1 MPGCGRGV
9 DRAQRTATVA
19 AFLLMSAPRIGFL
32 APAPLTNGYTA
43 AVRFA
48 AHRMGNPRGIE
59 QMELRPQKSHADIIQ
74 AAAAGD
80 IDYGVIAVEN
90 TLDGIIIE
98 SIRELERLFET
109 PREQRPFICWE
120 ELLPI
125 RHLLIS
131 QSGAPGDIRRIASHA
146 SALRQCSRFLAA
158 VQRALP
164 QVEITTALSTGQ
176 GVKEALADPA
186 VAAMASPEALEHHCG
201 ELREVDLE
209 AARAA
214 GLQWED
220 TESLTDFRHGLT
232 RFWVL
237 GPRPAAAIAPPHNR
251 IRVTQ
256 RDQLAQITGT
266 VDHHAQKTCYL
277 LNLPDTA
284 GAMHRALGAFAS
296 RGISVAVIYPYPRL
310 ERAFEYLFFAEIEGH
325 CDDPLVAE
333 AEREIN
339 AARAGGPV
347 HERPCIL
354 LGSYPNTPLLQRH
367 PQHRDAFR
375 QRHYPSGMVWRD

>member
-1 MPGCGRGV
+1 MKP
-9 DRAQRTATVA
+9 
-19 AFLLMSAPRIGFL
+19 PRIGFL

-43 AVRFA
+43 AGRFA
-48 AHRMGNPRGIE
+48 AHLTGDPRG
-59 QMELRPQKSHADIIQ
+59 MEKLTACELKSHADIIQ

-98 SIRELERLFET
+98 SIRELERLFESE
-109 PREQRPFICWE
+109 RARRPYICWE

-125 RHLLIS
+125 RHLLINR
-131 QSGAPGDIRRIASHA
+131 SGCFTDVRRIASHA

-158 VQRALP
+158 VQKALP
-164 QVEITTALSTGQ
+164 GIEITQSLSTGQ
-176 GVKEALADPA
+176 GVKEALTDPT
-186 VAAMASPEALEHHCG
+186 VAAMASPEALEHHGADLC
-201 ELREVDLE
+201 EVKLPT
-209 AARAA
+209 AP
-214 GLQWED
+214 GLDWPDPQ
-220 TESLTDFRHGLT
+220 SLTDVRHGLT

-237 GPRPAAAIAPPHNR
+237 GPQPMPAIAPPENR

-266 VDHHAQKTCYL
+266 VDHHVQKTCYL
-277 LNLPDTA
+277 LNLADTA

-296 RGISVAVIYPYPRL
+296 RGISVAVLYPYPRL
-310 ERAFEYLFFAEIEGH
+310 GRAFEYLFFAEIEGH
-325 CDDPLVAE
+325 CDDPLVVE

-339 AARAGGPV
+339 DRHAGRPV

-354 LGSYPNTPLLQRH
+354 LGSYPNTPLLHRH
-367 PQHRDAFR
+367 PAQRESFR
-375 QRHYPSGMVWRD
+375 RRYYPTELRWRE

>member
-1 MPGCGRGV
+1 MTP
-9 DRAQRTATVA
+9 Q
-19 AFLLMSAPRIGFL
+19 RIGFL

-48 AHRMGNPRGIE
+48 AHLTGSPHGME
-59 QMELRPQKSHADIIQ
+59 QLTPCGMKSHAEIVH

-109 PREQRPFICWE
+109 ERTRRPYICWE
-120 ELLPI
+120 VLLPI
-125 RHLLIS
+125 RHLLINR
-131 QSGAPGDIRRIASHA
+131 SGSLADVRRIASHA

-158 VQRALP
+158 LQKALP
-164 QVEITTALSTGQ
+164 GVEITQALSTGQ
-176 GVKEALADPA
+176 GVMEALADPA
-186 VAAMASPEALEHHCG
+186 VAAMASPEALEHHGADLC
-201 ELREVDLE
+201 EVNLE

-214 GLQWED
+214 CGLDWPD
-220 TESLTDFRHGLT
+220 AGCLTDSREGFT

-237 GPRPAAAIAPPHNR
+237 GPQPMPAIPPPDNR

-266 VDHHAQKTCYL
+266 VDHHVQKTCYL
-277 LNLPDTA
+277 LNLADTT

-296 RGISVAVIYPYPRL
+296 RGISVAVLYPYPRL
-310 ERAFEYLFFAEIEGH
+310 GRAFEYLFFAEIEGH
-325 CDDPLVAE
+325 CDDVLVAE

-339 AARAGGPV
+339 GHHASRPV
-347 HERPCIL
+347 HQRPCIL
-354 LGSYPNTPLLQRH
+354 LGSYPNTPLLHRH
-367 PQHRDAFR
+367 PRGR
-375 QRHYPSGMVWRD
+375 

>member
-1 MPGCGRGV
+1 MTP
-9 DRAQRTATVA
+9 
-19 AFLLMSAPRIGFL
+19 PRIGFL

-48 AHRMGNPRGIE
+48 AQLTGDPQGMAHMD
-59 QMELRPQKSHADIIQ
+59 QRPQKSHADIIQ
-74 AAAAGD
+74 AAASGE

-109 PREQRPFICWE
+109 ERERRPYICWE

-131 QSGAPGDIRRIASHA
+131 RSGDFGNIRRIASHA

-164 QVEITTALSTGQ
+164 EVEITTALSTGQ
-176 GVKEALADPA
+176 GVKDALEDPG
-186 VAAMASPEALEHHCG
+186 VAAMASPEALEHHQDQ
-201 ELREVDLE
+201 LREVETSRARDSHGLE
-209 AARAA
+209 
-214 GLQWED
+214 WED
-220 TESLTDFRHGLT
+220 PDSLTDFRHGLT

-237 GPRPAAAIAPPHNR
+237 GPRPVAAIPPPENR
-251 IRVTQ
+251 ICVTQ

-266 VDHHAQKTCYL
+266 RDHHVQKTCYL
-277 LNLPDTA
+277 LNLPDSA

-296 RGISVAVIYPYPRL
+296 RGISVAVLYPYPRL

-339 AARAGGPV
+339 DRHASRPV

-375 QRHYPSGMVWRD
+375 RRFYPQGMPWRD

>member
-1 MPGCGRGV
+1 M
-9 DRAQRTATVA
+9 T
-19 AFLLMSAPRIGFL
+19 APRIGFL

-48 AHRMGNPRGIE
+48 AHLAGDPQGIGR
-59 QMELRPQKSHADIIQ
+59 MELHPLKTHADIIQ

-109 PREQRPFICWE
+109 ERAHRPYICWE

-125 RHLLIS
+125 RHLLINR
-131 QSGAPGDIRRIASHA
+131 SGDLRDVRRIASHA

-158 VQRALP
+158 TQKALP
-164 QVEITTALSTGQ
+164 EVEITQALSTGQ
-176 GVKEALADPA
+176 GVREALADPS
-186 VAAMASPEALEHHCG
+186 VAAMASPEALEHHG
-201 ELREVDLE
+201 SDLREVNLE
-209 AARAA
+209 AARTQC
-214 GLQWED
+214 LLDWPDPQ
-220 TESLTDFRHGLT
+220 SITDFRHGLT

-237 GPRPAAAIAPPHNR
+237 GPQPMPVIAPPENR

-266 VDHHAQKTCYL
+266 VDHHLQKTCYL
-277 LNLPDTA
+277 LNLPDTP

-325 CDDPLVAE
+325 CDDPLVTE

-339 AARAGGPV
+339 DRHSSRPV

-354 LGSYPNTPLLQRH
+354 LGSYPNTPLLHRH

-375 QRHYPSGMVWRD
+375 RHYYPAAMDWREAGSR

>member
-1 MPGCGRGV
+1 MTP
-9 DRAQRTATVA
+9 Q
-19 AFLLMSAPRIGFL
+19 RIGFL

-48 AHRMGNPRGIE
+48 AHLTGDPHGIE
-59 QMELRPQKSHADIIQ
+59 RLTACEMKSHADIIQ

-109 PREQRPFICWE
+109 ERTRRPYICWE

-125 RHLLIS
+125 RHLLINR
-131 QSGAPGDIRRIASHA
+131 SGSLSDVRRIASHA
-146 SALRQCSRFLAA
+146 SALRQCSRFLSAL
-158 VQRALP
+158 QKALP
-164 QVEITTALSTGQ
+164 GVEITQALSTGQ
-176 GVKEALADPA
+176 GVKEALDDPA
-186 VAAMASPEALEHHCG
+186 VAAMASPEALEHHG
-201 ELREVDLE
+201 AELREVNL
-209 AARAA
+209 A
-214 GLQWED
+214 GTSVDWPD
-220 TESLTDFRHGLT
+220 PHSLTDFRHGLT

-237 GPRPAAAIAPPHNR
+237 GPQPMPAIAPPENR

-266 VDHHAQKTCYL
+266 VDHHVQKTCYL

-296 RGISVAVIYPYPRL
+296 RGISVAVLYPYPRL

-325 CDDPLVAE
+325 CDDPLVVE

-339 AARAGGPV
+339 NRHASRPV

-354 LGSYPNTPLLQRH
+354 LGSYPNTPLLHRH
-367 PQHRDAFR
+367 PTQREAFR
-375 QRHYPSGMVWRD
+375 RRFYPLTMAWRE

>member
-1 MPGCGRGV
+1 M
-9 DRAQRTATVA
+9 
-19 AFLLMSAPRIGFL
+19 PRIGFL

-48 AHRMGNPRGIE
+48 AHLTGEPNGIE
-59 QMELRPQKSHADIIQ
+59 KLTACGLKSHADIIQ
-74 AAAAGD
+74 AAAAGE

-109 PREQRPFICWE
+109 ERAQRPYICWE

-131 QSGAPGDIRRIASHA
+131 RSGTLTGINRIASHA

-158 VQRALP
+158 VRKALP
-164 QVEITTALSTGQ
+164 EVEITQALSTGQ
-176 GVKEALADPA
+176 GVMDALADPA
-186 VAAMASPEALEHHCG
+186 VAAMASPEALEHHG
-201 ELREVDLE
+201 RELREVSLTGSGVDWPD
-209 AARAA
+209 A
-214 GLQWED
+214 
-220 TESLTDFRHGLT
+220 TCLTDFRQGFT

-237 GPRPAAAIAPPHNR
+237 GPRPMPAIPPPHNR

-284 GAMHRALGAFAS
+284 GSMHRALGAFAS
-296 RGISVAVIYPYPRL
+296 RGISVAVLYPYPRL

-339 AARAGGPV
+339 DRHASRPV

-354 LGSYPNTPLLQRH
+354 LGSYPNTPLLHRHEPQQR
-367 PQHRDAFR
+367 AFR
-375 QRHYPSGMVWRD
+375 KTHYPAGMF

>member
-1 MPGCGRGV
+1 MS
-9 DRAQRTATVA
+9 RA
-19 AFLLMSAPRIGFL
+19 RIGFL

-48 AHRMGNPRGIE
+48 AHLTGDPRGIE
-59 QMELRPQKSHADIIQ
+59 TMELHPLKTHADIVQ
-74 AAAAGD
+74 AAAAGG

-109 PREQRPFICWE
+109 ERERRPYICWE

-125 RHLLIS
+125 RHLLINRD
-131 QSGAPGDIRRIASHA
+131 GDFGSIRRIASHA

-164 QVEITTALSTGQ
+164 GVEITQALSTGQ
-176 GVKEALADPA
+176 GVKEALTDPA
-186 VAAMASPEALEHHCG
+186 VAAMASPEALDHHG
-201 ELREVDLE
+201 TDLRLVDLDT
-209 AARAA
+209 ARERHA
-214 GLQWED
+214 LDWPD
-220 TESLTDFRHGLT
+220 PRSLTDFRHGLT
-232 RFWVL
+232 RFWIL
-237 GPRPAAAIAPPHNR
+237 GPRPAPAIAPPENR

-266 VDHHAQKTCYL
+266 QDHHLQKTCYL
-277 LNLPDTA
+277 LNLRDAA

-296 RGISVAVIYPYPRL
+296 RGISIAVLYPYPRL

-325 CDDPLVAE
+325 CDDLLVAE

-339 AARAGGPV
+339 DRHATRPI

-354 LGSYPNTPLLQRH
+354 LGSYPNTPLLHRH
-367 PQHRDAFR
+367 PVPRARFR
-375 QRHYPSGMVWRD
+375 QDFYPATLPWPD

>member
-1 MPGCGRGV
+1 MTP
-9 DRAQRTATVA
+9 
-19 AFLLMSAPRIGFL
+19 PRIGFL

-48 AHRMGNPRGIE
+48 AHLTGTPRG
-59 QMELRPQKSHADIIQ
+59 MEKLTACEMKSHADIVQ
-74 AAAAGD
+74 SVAAGE
-80 IDYGVIAVEN
+80 IEYGVIAVEN

-98 SIRELERLFET
+98 SIRELERLFESE
-109 PREQRPFICWE
+109 RARRPCICWE

-125 RHLLIS
+125 RHLFLNH
-131 QSGAPGDIRRIASHA
+131 SGSLAAVRRIASHA

-158 VQRALP
+158 IQKALP
-164 QVEITTALSTGQ
+164 GVEITQSLSTGQ
-176 GVKEALADPA
+176 GVKEALADPS
-186 VAAMASPEALEHHCG
+186 VAAMASPEALEHHG
-201 ELREVDLE
+201 ADLREIALTGAGVDW
-209 AARAA
+209 A
-214 GLQWED
+214 D
-220 TESLTDFRHGLT
+220 PHSLTDFRHGLT

-237 GPRPAAAIAPPHNR
+237 GPQPMPAIAPPENR

-266 VDHHAQKTCYL
+266 VEHHVQKTCYL

-296 RGISVAVIYPYPRL
+296 RGISVAVLYPYPRL

-325 CDDPLVAE
+325 CDDPLIAE

-339 AARAGGPV
+339 DRHASRPV

-354 LGSYPNTPLLQRH
+354 LGSYPNTSLLHRH
-367 PQHRDAFR
+367 PAPRDAFR
-375 QRHYPSGMVWRD
+375 RKFYPAGMEWRE

>member
-1 MPGCGRGV
+1 M
-9 DRAQRTATVA
+9 
-19 AFLLMSAPRIGFL
+19 PRIGFL

-48 AHRMGNPRGIE
+48 AHLTGETDGIHR
-59 QMELRPQKSHADIIQ
+59 LTLCGLKTHADIIQ
-74 AAAAGD
+74 SAAAGE

-98 SIRELERLFET
+98 SIRELERLFESERT
-109 PREQRPFICWE
+109 RRPYICWE

-131 QSGAPGDIRRIASHA
+131 RSGTLEGIRRIASHA

-158 VQRALP
+158 VQKARP
-164 QVEITTALSTGQ
+164 EIEITQALSTGQ
-176 GVKEALADPA
+176 GVKDALADPA
-186 VAAMASPEALEHHCG
+186 VAAMASPEALDHHG
-201 ELREVDLE
+201 ADLRQVDLTGSGVE
-209 AARAA
+209 
-214 GLQWED
+214 WPVMD
-220 TESLTDFRHGLT
+220 CLTDFRQGFT

-237 GPRPAAAIAPPHNR
+237 GPKPMPAIAPPENR

-266 VDHHAQKTCYL
+266 VDHHVQKTCYL

-284 GAMHRALGAFAS
+284 GSMHRALGAFAK
-296 RGISVAVIYPYPRL
+296 RGIGVAVLYPYPRL
-310 ERAFEYLFFAEIEGH
+310 ERTFEYLFFAEIEGH

-339 AARAGGPV
+339 DRHADRPV

-354 LGSYPNTPLLQRH
+354 LGSYPNTPVLHRH
-367 PQHRDAFR
+367 PQHRDAFVR
-375 QRHYPSGMVWRD
+375 KHYPAGMK

>member
-1 MPGCGRGV
+1 
-9 DRAQRTATVA
+9 
-19 AFLLMSAPRIGFL
+19 MSAPRIGFL

-48 AHRMGNPRGIE
+48 AHLTGKMRG
-59 QMELRPQKSHADIIQ
+59 MEKLTPCEMKSHADIVH
-74 AAAAGD
+74 AAAAGE
-80 IDYGVIAVEN
+80 IEYGVIAVEN

-109 PREQRPFICWE
+109 ARERRPFICWE

-125 RHLLIS
+125 RHLLINR
-131 QSGAPGDIRRIASHA
+131 SGRMADVQRIASHA
-146 SALRQCSRFLAA
+146 SALRQCSRFLDA
-158 VQRALP
+158 VQTARP
-164 QVEITTALSTGQ
+164 EVKITQSPSTGQ
-176 GVKEALADPA
+176 GVLEALADPG
-186 VAAMASPEALEHHCG
+186 VAAMASQEALEHYG
-201 ELREVDLE
+201 AELREVGLAGSGVDW
-209 AARAA
+209 ADARC
-214 GLQWED
+214 
-220 TESLTDFRHGLT
+220 LTDFRQGFT

-237 GPRPAAAIAPPHNR
+237 GPQPMPAIPPPENR

-284 GAMHRALGAFAS
+284 GSMHRALGAFAK
-296 RGISVAVIYPYPRL
+296 RGIGVAVLYPYPRL

-325 CDDPLVAE
+325 GSDPLVVE

-339 AARAGGPV
+339 DRHAARPV

-354 LGSYPNTPLLQRH
+354 LGSYPNTPLLHRH
-367 PQHRDAFR
+367 ATHRDAFR
-375 QRHYPSGMVWRD
+375 RRHYPAEMKWPD

>member
-1 MPGCGRGV
+1 MTP
-9 DRAQRTATVA
+9 Q
-19 AFLLMSAPRIGFL
+19 RIGFL

-48 AHRMGNPRGIE
+48 AHLTGDPHGMDKLTAREM
-59 QMELRPQKSHADIIQ
+59 KSHADIVQ
-74 AAAAGD
+74 AAAAGE

-109 PREQRPFICWE
+109 ERARRPYICWE

-125 RHLLIS
+125 RHLLLNR
-131 QSGAPGDIRRIASHA
+131 SGSLADVRRIASHA

-158 VQRALP
+158 VQKALP
-164 QVEITTALSTGQ
+164 GVEITQALSTGQ
-176 GVKEALADPA
+176 GVKEALADA
-186 VAAMASPEALEHHCG
+186 SVAAMASPEALEHHG
-201 ELREVDLE
+201 TELREVDI
-209 AARAA
+209 A
-214 GLQWED
+214 GTGVDWPD
-220 TESLTDFRHGLT
+220 AGCLTDFRQGFT

-237 GPRPAAAIAPPHNR
+237 GPQPMPAIPPSENR

-266 VDHHAQKTCYL
+266 VDHHIQKTCYL

-296 RGISVAVIYPYPRL
+296 RGISVAVLYPYPRL
-310 ERAFEYLFFAEIEGH
+310 ERTFEYLFFAEIESH

-339 AARAGGPV
+339 DRHTGRPV

-354 LGSYPNTPLLQRH
+354 LGSYPNTPLLHRH
-367 PQHRDAFR
+367 PAPRDVFR
-375 QRHYPSGMVWRD
+375 KRFYPTGMEWKD

>member
-1 MPGCGRGV
+1 
-9 DRAQRTATVA
+9 
-19 AFLLMSAPRIGFL
+19 MSAPRIGFL

-48 AHRMGNPRGIE
+48 AHLTGDPRS
-59 QMELRPQKSHADIIQ
+59 MESLTACEMKSHADIIQ

-109 PREQRPFICWE
+109 EQARRPYICWE

-125 RHLLIS
+125 RHLLINR
-131 QSGAPGDIRRIASHA
+131 SGYLADVRRIASHG
-146 SALRQCSRFLAA
+146 SALRQCSRFLS
-158 VQRALP
+158 VLQKALP
-164 QVEITTALSTGQ
+164 GVEITQALSTGQ
-176 GVKEALADPA
+176 GVKEALGDPA
-186 VAAMASPEALEHHCG
+186 VAAMASPEALEHHG
-201 ELREVDLE
+201 AELREVNL
-209 AARAA
+209 A
-214 GLQWED
+214 GTSVDWPD
-220 TESLTDFRHGLT
+220 PHSLTDFRHGLT

-237 GPRPAAAIAPPHNR
+237 GPQPMPAIAPPENR

-266 VDHHAQKTCYL
+266 LDRHIQKTCYL
-277 LNLPDTA
+277 LNLPDAA
-284 GAMHRALGAFAS
+284 GSMHRALGAFAS
-296 RGISVAVIYPYPRL
+296 RGISVAVLYPYPRL

-325 CDDPLVAE
+325 CDDPLVVE

-339 AARAGGPV
+339 DRHASRPI

-354 LGSYPNTPLLQRH
+354 LGSYPNTPLLHRH
-367 PQHRDAFR
+367 PAQREGFR
-375 QRHYPSGMVWRD
+375 RKFYPLGIALS

>member
-1 MPGCGRGV
+1 
-9 DRAQRTATVA
+9 
-19 AFLLMSAPRIGFL
+19 MSAPRIGFL

-43 AVRFA
+43 AGRFA
-48 AHRMGNPRGIE
+48 AHLTGVPRGMDQLIPCE
-59 QMELRPQKSHADIIQ
+59 MKSHADIIQ

-80 IDYGVIAVEN
+80 IEYGVIAVEN

-109 PREQRPFICWE
+109 DRPRRPFICWE

-125 RHLLIS
+125 RHLLINR
-131 QSGAPGDIRRIASHA
+131 SGSLADVRRIASHA

-158 VQRALP
+158 VQKARP
-164 QVEITTALSTGQ
+164 GVELTQSLSTGQ
-176 GVKEALADPA
+176 GVKEALADA
-186 VAAMASPEALEHHCG
+186 SVAAMASLEALEHHG
-201 ELREVDLE
+201 AELREVAL
-209 AARAA
+209 A
-214 GLQWED
+214 GSGVDWPD
-220 TESLTDFRHGLT
+220 GGGLTDFRQGFT

-237 GPRPAAAIAPPHNR
+237 GPRPMPAIPPPENR

-266 VDHHAQKTCYL
+266 VDHHMQKTCYL

-296 RGISVAVIYPYPRL
+296 RGISVAVLYPYPRL
-310 ERAFEYLFFAEIEGH
+310 ERTFEYLFFAEIEGH

-333 AEREIN
+333 AEKEIN
-339 AARAGGPV
+339 DRHATRPV

-354 LGSYPNTPLLQRH
+354 LGSYPNTPLLHRH
-367 PQHRDAFR
+367 PAQRDAFR
-375 QRHYPSGMVWRD
+375 RRSYPQEMEWRE

>member
-1 MPGCGRGV
+1 MTP
-9 DRAQRTATVA
+9 
-19 AFLLMSAPRIGFL
+19 PRIGFL

-48 AHRMGNPRGIE
+48 AHLTGDPHGMDKLTAREM
-59 QMELRPQKSHADIIQ
+59 KSHADIVQ
-74 AAAAGD
+74 AAAAGE
-80 IDYGVIAVEN
+80 IDYGVIAVET

-109 PREQRPFICWE
+109 ERARRPYICWE

-125 RHLLIS
+125 RHLLLNR
-131 QSGAPGDIRRIASHA
+131 SGSLADVRRIASHA

-158 VQRALP
+158 VQKALP
-164 QVEITTALSTGQ
+164 GVEITQALSTGQ
-176 GVKEALADPA
+176 GVKEALADA
-186 VAAMASPEALEHHCG
+186 SVAAMASPEALEHHG
-201 ELREVDLE
+201 TELREVDI
-209 AARAA
+209 A
-214 GLQWED
+214 GTGVDWPD
-220 TESLTDFRHGLT
+220 AGCLTDFRQGFT

-237 GPRPAAAIAPPHNR
+237 GPQPMPAIPPPENR

-266 VDHHAQKTCYL
+266 VDHHIQKTCYL

-296 RGISVAVIYPYPRL
+296 RGISVAVLYPYPRL
-310 ERAFEYLFFAEIEGH
+310 ERTFEYLFFAEIESH

-339 AARAGGPV
+339 DRHTGRPV

-354 LGSYPNTPLLQRH
+354 LGSYPNTPLLHRH
-367 PQHRDAFR
+367 PAPRDGFR
-375 QRHYPSGMVWRD
+375 KKFYPAGMEWKE

>member
-1 MPGCGRGV
+1 
-9 DRAQRTATVA
+9 
-19 AFLLMSAPRIGFL
+19 MSTPRIGFL

-48 AHRMGNPRGIE
+48 AHLTGNARG
-59 QMELRPQKSHADIIQ
+59 MEKLTGCEMKSHADIIQ
-74 AAAAGD
+74 AAAASD
-80 IDYGVIAVEN
+80 IEYGVIAVEN

-109 PREQRPFICWE
+109 ARPRRPYICWE

-125 RHLLIS
+125 RHLLINR
-131 QSGAPGDIRRIASHA
+131 SGRMTDVRRIASHA

-158 VQRALP
+158 VQKARP
-164 QVEITTALSTGQ
+164 GVEITQALSTGQ

-186 VAAMASPEALEHHCG
+186 VAAMASPEALEHHG
-201 ELREVDLE
+201 DELREVSLNGSGVDWPD
-209 AARAA
+209 AQ
-214 GLQWED
+214 G
-220 TESLTDFRHGLT
+220 LTDFRQGFT

-237 GPRPAAAIAPPHNR
+237 GPQPMPAIPPPHNR

-266 VDHHAQKTCYL
+266 VDHHVQKTCYL

-284 GAMHRALGAFAS
+284 GAMHRALGAFAK
-296 RGISVAVIYPYPRL
+296 RGISVAVLYPYPRL
-310 ERAFEYLFFAEIEGH
+310 ERTFEYLFFAEIEGH

-333 AEREIN
+333 AEKEIN
-339 AARAGGPV
+339 DRHASRPV

-354 LGSYPNTPLLQRH
+354 LGSYPNTPLLHRH
-367 PQHRDAFR
+367 PQHREAFEK
-375 QRHYPSGMVWRD
+375 RHYPAALK